1 MLNRHR
7 SQNHLYED
15 EEFVMHCCCT
25 SLFPGVIDRMTF
37 SIRPRAQDTQSRDR
51 MEEYNYFLQYRDE
64 VPDEGKHEGE
74 LQRKYLN
81 CEILENRISIKYD
94 EI

>member
-1 MLNRHR
+1 M
-7 SQNHLYED
+7 
-15 EEFVMHCCCT
+15 
-25 SLFPGVIDRMTF
+25 DRMTF
-37 SIRPRAQDTQSRDR
+37 SMRQLVQDIQSRDR
-51 MEEYNYFLQYRDE
+51 MGGYNYFLQEHDE